1 VTLAQNGS
9 DKCSTSTVNAT
20 GTFRM
25 QAGGPGGTIY
35 YHWIYKD
42 SAGTKVSPTYSFVV
56 AASDASA
63 HFTVTGSWSPASSG
77 SVQLVFT
84 TPSYTV
90 PLTNFTC
97 R

>member
-1 VTLAQNGS
+1 
-9 DKCSTSTVNAT
+9 
-20 GTFRM
+20 M
-25 QAGGPGGTIY
+25 QAGGPGGTVY

-42 SAGTKVSPTYSFVV
+42 SAGTQVSPTYSLAVP
-56 AASDASA
+56 AGDTAP
-63 HFTVTGSWSPASSG
+63 HFTVTGSWKPASPG

-90 PLTNFTC
+90 GLQNFTC